1 MRPIG
6 FDGFGGFELVSIV
19 LRMNS
24 SSSFDKA
31 SFAFSSRCCFA
42 RLCSLYFLY
51 ANTSS
56 IVCSAFGEATWQW
69 NAFCDRVNG
78 DNQRSGVLARLCN
91 DVTLAIQRWHRKSQI
106 IVIILANKINNHQKI
121 PEVINVSIVVQR

>member
-1 MRPIG
+1 M
-6 FDGFGGFELVSIV
+6 
-19 LRMNS
+19 
-24 SSSFDKA
+24 
-31 SFAFSSRCCFA
+31 
-42 RLCSLYFLY
+42 
-51 ANTSS
+51 
-56 IVCSAFGEATWQW
+56 WQW